1 MTLLMITSHY
11 IMADKLWVRSED
23 KMIKGITTLLHDDLA
38 MRLDKYYGLNCPF
51 LSGTTPGLIRLRATC
66 FIFLFVAPSM
76 GQGGTQSV
84 LPILN

>member
-66 FIFLFVAPSM
+66 FIFCSQLQAWAR
-76 GQGGTQSV
+76 GGLSQSCQS
-84 LPILN
+84 